1 MQWIKWIR
9 KNRQTA
15 MTVFVIV
22 LMVAFVGGYGLEEL
36 LMRMGQS
43 GKQTFATYGNGKKI
57 THQDIARSSQELETL
72 KAIGANQLLFSKQTL
87 VGSPDVTSM
96 MLGYLLFGDSQIAG
110 RLRLQLHQL
119 AQQGQIPLT
128 VSQIDEFFTHDMDR
142 PDVTW
147 ILLSNEAQNAGIVV
161 SNEQSAAVL
170 RQVVS
175 QMSQNQGDPSAII
188 RYISSQIKVEP
199 VEIIRTFGKLLA
211 VLKWADIVCDNE
223 NVTTAQLQSAVGR
236 MMERID
242 VECAKF
248 PAEWFVEASKAPAE
262 DQIQAHF
269 EAYKN
274 VLPGDIS
281 DQNPYGFGYML
292 PHRVQ
297 MEYFII
303 LSDDVKKQIEKPNAE
318 ALENYYSS
326 NIDRYRTQIPVD
338 PNKPDGEKITKTRTF
353 AEVSSEIYRTLERER
368 TQKLMQLMMKDARD
382 WLDEKMLTL
391 DMEKATVDQL
401 QQASGDYSQVAAR
414 ITEKYKVPVH
424 VGRTGQLSQ
433 KDFAEDDCL
442 SDLQVQ
448 PAMNLRLADVV
459 FAVSTDPV
467 PPKSKIANYV
477 PRMWENIGPMNG
489 GYYSVKEAKYTEL
502 SALCRVINIQK
513 AAPAESVDIEYNIA
527 GAVLDKAQADQ
538 KVFQLKKQ
546 VVEDLQ
552 KQLAMAQAA
561 ARAEEFKQLIAASDW
576 DKAFEQYNAKYAP
589 KDPNTVGSDA
599 FKKLTVTSLPRQLL
613 MSDSDLAK
621 MRQIAAGNPAYMNF
635 VTERAINNLLNRKF
649 FAILGDKEE
658 TGVIAEMFEFKP
670 GMAWYVTKSIKR
682 QPATKEDYLDR
693 KSITA
698 MQTNLSD
705 TAGLGLVHF
714 NPQNIRKRLNYVP
727 VIIPEAQ
734 NSSDSSADQSS
745 TK

>member
-9 KNRQTA
+9 KNRQTV
-15 MTVFVIV
+15 MTVVVIV

-36 LMRMGQS
+36 LMRMGQT
-43 GKQTFATYGNGKKI
+43 GKQTFATYGDGRKI
-57 THQDIARSSQELETL
+57 TNQDMTNSAQELEVL

-87 VGSPDVTSM
+87 VGTPDVTSM

-110 RLRLQLHQL
+110 RLRLQLHQFV
-119 AQQGQIPLT
+119 QEGKVPLT
-128 VSQIDEFFTHDMDR
+128 ISQIDEFFTHDMDR

-147 ILLSNEAQNAGIVV
+147 ILLSHEAKNAGIVV

-175 QMSQNQGDPSAII
+175 QMSQNQGDPGAII
-188 RYISSQIKVEP
+188 RFISSQIKVEP

-211 VLKWADIVCDNE
+211 VLKWADTVCDNE
-223 NVTTAQLQSAVGR
+223 NVTTAQIQSTVGR

-248 PAEWFVEASKAPAE
+248 PADWFVNASAAPSE
-262 DQIQAHF
+262 DQIKAHF

-274 VLPGDIS
+274 VLPGEIS

-318 ALENYYSS
+318 ALESYYSS
-326 NIDRYRTQIPVD
+326 NIERYRTQIPVD
-338 PNKPDGEKITKTRTF
+338 PNKPDGDKITKTRTF

-368 TQKLMQLMMKDARD
+368 TQKLMQLIMKDARD
-382 WLDEKMLTL
+382 WLDEKMLNL
-391 DMEKATVDQL
+391 DMEKATTDQL
-401 QQASGDYSQVAAR
+401 QQSSGDYSQVAAR
-414 ITEKYKVPVH
+414 ITEKYKVPVF

-442 SDLQVQ
+442 SNLQIQ
-448 PAMNLRLADVV
+448 PSMNLRLADVV
-459 FAVSTDPV
+459 FAVSADSL

-489 GYYSVKEAKYTEL
+489 GYYSQKDAKYSEITVL
-502 SALCRVINIQK
+502 SRVIDIQK
-513 AAPAESVDIEYNIA
+513 AAPAESVDIEYNVA
-527 GAVLDKAQADQ
+527 GAVLDKTQTDQ

-546 VVEDLQ
+546 VTEDLQ
-552 KQLAMAQAA
+552 KQLAMAEAG
-561 ARAEEFKQLIAASDW
+561 ARAEEFKQLIAAGDW

-589 KDPNTVGSDA
+589 KDPNTVSSEA
-599 FKKLTVTSLPRQLL
+599 FKKLTITSLPRQLL
-613 MSDSDLAK
+613 ISDSDLAK

-635 VTERAINNLLNRKF
+635 VKERAINNILNRKF
-649 FAILGDKEE
+649 FAILGDKAE
-658 TGVIAEMFEFKP
+658 TGVIAEMIEFKP

-693 KSITA
+693 KSTTA
-698 MQTNLSD
+698 MQTNISD

-714 NPQNIRKRLNYVP
+714 NPQNIRKRLNYTQV
-727 VIIPEAQ
+727 VIPETQ
-734 NSSDSSADQSS
+734 ETTGTPADQAS
-745 TK
+745 K

>member
-9 KNRQTA
+9 KNRQTV
-15 MTVFVIV
+15 MTVVVIV

-36 LMRMGQS
+36 LMRMGQT
-43 GKQTFATYGNGKKI
+43 GKQTFATYGDGKKI
-57 THQDIARSSQELETL
+57 TNQEMAISAQELETL

-87 VGSPDVTSM
+87 VGTPDVTSM

-110 RLRLQLHQL
+110 RLRLQLHEYTKN
-119 AQQGQIPLT
+119 GQVPLT

-147 ILLSNEAQNAGIVV
+147 ILLSNEAKNAGIVV

-175 QMSQNQGDPSAII
+175 QMSQNQGDPGAII

-211 VLKWADIVCDNE
+211 VLKWSDTVCDNE
-223 NVTTAQLQSAVGR
+223 NVTTAQIQSTVGR

-248 PAEWFVEASKAPAE
+248 PADWFVNASAAPTE
-262 DQIQAHF
+262 DQVKAHF
-269 EAYKN
+269 DAYKN
-274 VLPGDIS
+274 ILPGEIS

-292 PHRVQ
+292 PHRIQ
-297 MEYFII
+297 MEYFVI
-303 LSDDVKKQIEKPNAE
+303 LSDDVKNQIEKPNAE
-318 ALENYYSS
+318 ALESYYSS
-326 NIDRYRTQIPVD
+326 NIERYRTQTPVD
-338 PNKPDGEKITKTRTF
+338 PNKPDGEQITTTKTF
-353 AEVSSEIYRTLERER
+353 AEVSSDIYRTLERER
-368 TQKLMQLMMKDARD
+368 TQKLMQLIMKDAKD

-391 DMEKATVDQL
+391 DTEKATLDQL

-414 ITEKYKVPVH
+414 ITEKYKVPVA

-433 KDFAEDDCL
+433 SDFAEDDIL
-442 SDLQVQ
+442 SGLQVQ
-448 PAMNLRLADVV
+448 PGMNLRLADVV
-459 FAVSTDPV
+459 FAVSADSV
-467 PPKSKIANYV
+467 PQKSKIADFV
-477 PRMWENIGPMNG
+477 PRMWENVGPMNG
-489 GYYSVKEAKYTEL
+489 GYYSQKDSKYVEMA
-502 SALCRVINIQK
+502 ALCRVIDIQK
-513 AAPAESVDIEYNIA
+513 ATPAESVDIEYNIA

-546 VVEDLQ
+546 VTEDLQ
-552 KQLAMAQAA
+552 KQLAMAEAA
-561 ARAEEFKQLIAASDW
+561 TRAEEFKQLIAAGDW

-589 KDPNTVGSDA
+589 KDPNKVGDNA
-599 FKKLTVTSLPRQLL
+599 FRKLTVTSLPRQLL
-613 MSDSDLAK
+613 ISESDLAK
-621 MRQIAAGNPAYMNF
+621 MRQIAAGNPAYLSY
-635 VTERAINNLLNRKF
+635 VKDRAINNILNGKF

-658 TGVIAEMFEFKP
+658 SGVISETFEFKP

-693 KSITA
+693 KSTTA
-698 MQTNLSD
+698 MQTNMSD

-714 NPQNIRKRLNYVP
+714 NPQNIRKRLNYTQV
-727 VIIPEAQ
+727 VIPEPQ
-734 NSSDSSADQSS
+734 ESTDTPADQTSE
-745 TK
+745 K